1 MRFLALTA
9 RRLRRR
15 QRDLLADQNGVT
27 AIEFGLLGLPFF
39 AIIAA
44 IVQTSVIFLASQVL
58 ESAVQ
63 DVSREIRTGAVQ
75 QTAMT
80 IDQFRTRVCDK
91 LFGLFPDCDL
101 HIRVVS
107 NTRFQ
112 SLSVVV
118 PVDPDCLAPCPWS
131 EPQVFTPGGGGDVV
145 LVQAFFRYPVVIP
158 LGIVGMANLGDGRRL
173 LGSATVFKN
182 EPFGTGGTS

>member
-1 MRFLALTA
+1 M
-9 RRLRRR
+9 RRL
-15 QRDLLADQNGVT
+15 QRLLLADEGGVT

-63 DVSREIRTGAVQ
+63 DVSRDIRIGQVQ
-75 QTAMT
+75 QSSMT
-80 IDQFRTRVCDK
+80 IDQFRTRICDR
-91 LFGLFPDCDL
+91 LFGFFPDCDI

-112 SLSVVV
+112 SLGVVV
-118 PVDPDCLAPCPWS
+118 PVRSDCRAPCRWS
-131 EPQVFTPGGGGDVV
+131 EAQVFTPGGSEDVV
-145 LVQAFFRYPVVIP
+145 LVQAFFRYPVIIP
-158 LGIVGMANLGDGRRL
+158 FGMVGMSNLGDGRRL

-182 EPFGTGGTS
+182 EPFGTRGTS